1 MAKIDIMKN
10 RILYGAALALLL
22 PLAACDFNSA
32 PDLSAQGSENG
43 HEWVDL
49 GLPSGTLWATCNLG
63 AASPEAYGDYIEGLP
78 KEQRED
84 DDYVWELLQS
94 EAEVLPEEV
103 DQAAVRWGGAWRT
116 PSLEQLQELMQHATF
131 TWYSKGAFKG
141 FMVTGDNQHRIF
153 WPAAGTKSDDGVET
167 AGRIGQYWT
176 RTIDRESSSAL
187 RILNFGMYDCGTASC
202 DWMYGLSVR
211 PVLKH

>member
-10 RILYGAALALLL
+10 RILFGSAVAMLLSL
-22 PLAACDFNSA
+22 TACEFGSA

-63 AASPEAYGDYIEGLP
+63 ASSPEAYGDYIEGLP
-78 KEQRED
+78 ADKRAD
-84 DDYVWELLQS
+84 GDYVWDLVQS

-153 WPAAGTKSDDGVET
+153 LPAAGTKSDDGVEN